1 MNIFMKLSQKLL
13 YILTPLIGGS
23 IVGLIINKS
32 IDYNY
37 LVNPPLSPP
46 SYLFPIVWSI
56 LYLLI
61 GISYY
66 IYRKNNND
74 DSLTIKLYYI
84 QLILNYLWS
93 IIFFT
98 LKLRTLAVIWIIVL
112 AITIIYLMI
121 RFYKEERTSFYL
133 FIPYILWVLFATYI
147 NIGIVVLN

>member
-1 MNIFMKLSQKLL
+1 MKLSQKLL

-61 GISYY
+61 GTSYY

-74 DSLTIKLYYI
+74 DSLTIRLYYI

-133 FIPYILWVLFATYI
+133 FIPYILWVLFATYL

>member
-1 MNIFMKLSQKLL
+1 MKLSQKLL

-74 DSLTIKLYYI
+74 DPLTIKLYYI

-133 FIPYILWVLFATYI
+133 FIPYILWVLFATYL
-147 NIGIVVLN
+147 NIGIVILN

>member
-1 MNIFMKLSQKLL
+1 MKLSQKLL

-46 SYLFPIVWSI
+46 SYLFPIVWNI

-112 AITIIYLMI
+112 AITIIYLII

-133 FIPYILWVLFATYI
+133 LIPYILWVLFATYL

>member
-1 MNIFMKLSQKLL
+1 MKLSQKLL

-61 GISYY
+61 GTSYY

-121 RFYKEERTSFYL
+121 RFYKGERTSFYL
-133 FIPYILWVLFATYI
+133 LIPYILLVLFATYL

>member
-1 MNIFMKLSQKLL
+1 MKLSQKLL

-74 DSLTIKLYYI
+74 NSLTIKLYYI

-133 FIPYILWVLFATYI
+133 FIPYILWVLFATYL

>member
-1 MNIFMKLSQKLL
+1 MKLSQKLL

-74 DSLTIKLYYI
+74 DPLTIKLYYI

-98 LKLRTLAVIWIIVL
+98 IKLRTLAVIWIIVL

-121 RFYKEERTSFYL
+121 IFYKEERTSFYL
-133 FIPYILWVLFATYI
+133 FIPYILWVLFATYL

>member
-1 MNIFMKLSQKLL
+1 MKLSQKLL

-37 LVNPPLSPP
+37 LINPPLSPP

-61 GISYY
+61 GTSYY

-133 FIPYILWVLFATYI
+133 FIPYILWVLFATYL

>member
-1 MNIFMKLSQKLL
+1 MKLSQKLL

-46 SYLFPIVWSI
+46 SYLFPIVWNI

-98 LKLRTLAVIWIIVL
+98 LKLRTLAVIWIIEL
-112 AITIIYLMI
+112 AITVIYLII
-121 RFYKEERTSFYL
+121 RFYKEERTIFYL
-133 FIPYILWVLFATYI
+133 FIPYILWVLFATYL

>member
-1 MNIFMKLSQKLL
+1 MKLSQKLL

-74 DSLTIKLYYI
+74 NSLTIKLYYI

-112 AITIIYLMI
+112 AITIIYLMV

-133 FIPYILWVLFATYI
+133 FIPYILWVLFATYL
-147 NIGIVVLN
+147 NIGVVVLN

>member
-1 MNIFMKLSQKLL
+1 MKLSQKLL

-46 SYLFPIVWSI
+46 SYLFPVVWNI

-112 AITIIYLMI
+112 AITVIYLII
-121 RFYKEERTSFYL
+121 RFYKEERTIFYL
-133 FIPYILWVLFATYI
+133 FIPYILWVLFATYL

>member
-1 MNIFMKLSQKLL
+1 MKLSQKLL

-74 DSLTIKLYYI
+74 NSLTIKLYYI

-98 LKLRTLAVIWIIVL
+98 LKLRTLAVIWIIIL

-133 FIPYILWVLFATYI
+133 FIPYILWVLFATYL

>member
-1 MNIFMKLSQKLL
+1 MKLSQKLL

-23 IVGLIINKS
+23 IVGQIINKS

-74 DSLTIKLYYI
+74 NPLTIKLYYI

-133 FIPYILWVLFATYI
+133 FIPYILWVLFATYL

>member
-1 MNIFMKLSQKLL
+1 MKLSQKLL

-46 SYLFPIVWSI
+46 SYLFPIVWNV

-74 DSLTIKLYYI
+74 NHLTIKLYYI

-112 AITIIYLMI
+112 AITVIYLMI

-133 FIPYILWVLFATYI
+133 FIPYILWILFATYL

>member
-1 MNIFMKLSQKLL
+1 MKLSQKLL

-37 LVNPPLSPP
+37 LINPPLSPP

-61 GISYY
+61 GTSYY

-112 AITIIYLMI
+112 AITIIYLII

-133 FIPYILWVLFATYI
+133 LIPYILWVLFATYL

>member
-1 MNIFMKLSQKLL
+1 MKLSQKLL

-46 SYLFPIVWSI
+46 TYLFPIVWSI

-61 GISYY
+61 GTSYY

-98 LKLRTLAVIWIIVL
+98 LKLRTLAVIWIIIL

-133 FIPYILWVLFATYI
+133 LIPYILWVLFATYL

>member
-1 MNIFMKLSQKLL
+1 MKLSQKLL

-74 DSLTIKLYYI
+74 NPLTIKLYYI

-133 FIPYILWVLFATYI
+133 FIPYILWVLFATYL

>member
-1 MNIFMKLSQKLL
+1 MKLSQKLL

-46 SYLFPIVWSI
+46 SYLFPIVWNI

-74 DSLTIKLYYI
+74 NPLTIKLYYI

-112 AITIIYLMI
+112 AITVIYLMI

-133 FIPYILWVLFATYI
+133 FIPYILWVLFATYL

>member
-1 MNIFMKLSQKLL
+1 MKLSQKLL

-46 SYLFPIVWSI
+46 SYLFPIVWNI

-74 DSLTIKLYYI
+74 NPLTIKLYYI

-112 AITIIYLMI
+112 AITVIYLMI
-121 RFYKEERTSFYL
+121 RFYKEERTIVYL
-133 FIPYILWVLFATYI
+133 FIPYILWVLFATYL

>member
-1 MNIFMKLSQKLL
+1 MKLSQKLL

-46 SYLFPIVWSI
+46 SYLFPIVWNI

-61 GISYY
+61 GTSYY

-133 FIPYILWVLFATYI
+133 LIPYILWVLFATYL
-147 NIGIVVLN
+147 NIGIVILN

>member
-1 MNIFMKLSQKLL
+1 MKLSQKLL

-37 LVNPPLSPP
+37 LVNPSLSPP

-74 DSLTIKLYYI
+74 DSLTIRLYYI

-133 FIPYILWVLFATYI
+133 FIPYILWVLFATYL

>member
-1 MNIFMKLSQKLL
+1 MKLSQKLL

-46 SYLFPIVWSI
+46 SYLFPIVWNI

-74 DSLTIKLYYI
+74 NPLTIKLYYI

-98 LKLRTLAVIWIIVL
+98 LKLRTLAVIWIIIL

-121 RFYKEERTSFYL
+121 RFYKEERTIFYL
-133 FIPYILWVLFATYI
+133 FIPYILWVLFATYL

>member
-1 MNIFMKLSQKLL
+1 MKLSQKLL

-37 LVNPPLSPP
+37 FVNPPLSPP
-46 SYLFPIVWSI
+46 SYLFPIVWNI

-74 DSLTIKLYYI
+74 NLLTIKLYYI

-112 AITIIYLMI
+112 AITIIYLVI

-133 FIPYILWVLFATYI
+133 LIPYILWVLFATYL

>member
-1 MNIFMKLSQKLL
+1 MKLSQKLL

-46 SYLFPIVWSI
+46 SYLFPIVWNI

-74 DSLTIKLYYI
+74 DSLTIRLYYI

-98 LKLRTLAVIWIIVL
+98 LKLRTLAVIWIIIL

-121 RFYKEERTSFYL
+121 RFYKEEITSFYL
-133 FIPYILWVLFATYI
+133 FIPYILWVLFATYL
-147 NIGIVVLN
+147 NIGIIVLN

>member
-1 MNIFMKLSQKLL
+1 MKLSQKLL

-46 SYLFPIVWSI
+46 SYLFPIVWNI

-61 GISYY
+61 GTSYY

-133 FIPYILWVLFATYI
+133 LIPYILWVLFATYL

>member
-1 MNIFMKLSQKLL
+1 MKLSQKLL

-46 SYLFPIVWSI
+46 SYIFPIVWNI

-74 DSLTIKLYYI
+74 NPLTIKLYYI

-121 RFYKEERTSFYL
+121 RFYKEERTIFYL
-133 FIPYILWVLFATYI
+133 FIPYILWVLFATYL

>member
-1 MNIFMKLSQKLL
+1 MKLSQKLL

-74 DSLTIKLYYI
+74 DPLTIKLYYI

-133 FIPYILWVLFATYI
+133 FIPYILWVLFATYL

>member
-1 MNIFMKLSQKLL
+1 MKLSQKLL

-56 LYLLI
+56 LYSLI
-61 GISYY
+61 GTSYY

-74 DSLTIKLYYI
+74 DSLTIRLYYI

-112 AITIIYLMI
+112 AITIIYLVI

-133 FIPYILWVLFATYI
+133 LIPYILWVLFATYL

>member
-1 MNIFMKLSQKLL
+1 MKLSQKLL

-74 DSLTIKLYYI
+74 DPLTIKLYYI

-133 FIPYILWVLFATYI
+133 LIPYILWVLFATYL
-147 NIGIVVLN
+147 NIGIVFLN

>member
-1 MNIFMKLSQKLL
+1 MKLSQKLL

-61 GISYY
+61 GTSYY

-74 DSLTIKLYYI
+74 DPLTIRLYYI

-98 LKLRTLAVIWIIVL
+98 LKLRTLAVIWIIIL

-133 FIPYILWVLFATYI
+133 FIPYILWVLFATYL

>member
-1 MNIFMKLSQKLL
+1 MKLSQKLL

-46 SYLFPIVWSI
+46 SYLFPIVWNA

-74 DSLTIKLYYI
+74 NHLTIKLYYI

-112 AITIIYLMI
+112 AITVIYLMI
-121 RFYKEERTSFYL
+121 RFYKEERTIFYL
-133 FIPYILWVLFATYI
+133 FIPYILWVLFATYL

>member
-1 MNIFMKLSQKLL
+1 MKLSQKLL

-46 SYLFPIVWSI
+46 SYLFPIVWSV

-61 GISYY
+61 GTSYY

-98 LKLRTLAVIWIIVL
+98 LKLRTLAVIWIIIL

-121 RFYKEERTSFYL
+121 RFYKEERTIFYL
-133 FIPYILWVLFATYI
+133 FIPYILWVLFATYL

>member
-1 MNIFMKLSQKLL
+1 MKLSQKLL

-46 SYLFPIVWSI
+46 SYLFPIVWNI

-74 DSLTIKLYYI
+74 NSLTIKLYYI

-112 AITIIYLMI
+112 AITVIYLMI
-121 RFYKEERTSFYL
+121 RFCKEERTSFYL
-133 FIPYILWVLFATYI
+133 FIPYILWVLFATYL

>member
-1 MNIFMKLSQKLL
+1 MKLSQKLL

-61 GISYY
+61 GTSYY

-98 LKLRTLAVIWIIVL
+98 LKLRTLAVIWIIIL

-133 FIPYILWVLFATYI
+133 LIPYILWVLFATYL

>member
-1 MNIFMKLSQKLL
+1 MKLSQKLL

>member
-1 MNIFMKLSQKLL
+1 MKLSQKLL

-74 DSLTIKLYYI
+74 NPLTIKLYYI

-133 FIPYILWVLFATYI
+133 FIPYILWLLFATYL

>member
-1 MNIFMKLSQKLL
+1 MKLSQKLL

-74 DSLTIKLYYI
+74 DPLTIKLYYI

-121 RFYKEERTSFYL
+121 IFYKEEKTSFYL
-133 FIPYILWVLFATYI
+133 FIPYILWVLFATYL

>member
-1 MNIFMKLSQKLL
+1 MKLSQKLL

-133 FIPYILWVLFATYI
+133 LIPYILWVLFATYL
-147 NIGIVVLN
+147 NIGMVILN

>member
-1 MNIFMKLSQKLL
+1 MRLSQKIL

-23 IVGLIINKS
+23 IVGLIISKS
-32 IDYNY
+32 ISYNY

-66 IYRKNNND
+66 IYRKNNNNY
-74 DSLTIKLYYI
+74 LTIKLYYI

-93 IIFFT
+93 IIFFIF
-98 LKLRTLAVIWIIVL
+98 KLRTLAAIWIILL
-112 AITIIYLMI
+112 AIIIIYLMLKY
-121 RFYKEERTSFYL
+121 YKEEKTSFYL
-133 FIPYILWVLFATYI
+133 LIPYILWVLFAAYL
-147 NIGIVVLN
+147 NIGIVILN

>member
-1 MNIFMKLSQKLL
+1 MKLSQKLL

-56 LYLLI
+56 LYSLI
-61 GISYY
+61 GTSYY

-74 DSLTIKLYYI
+74 NLLTIKLYYI

-98 LKLRTLAVIWIIVL
+98 LKLRTLAVIWIIIL

-121 RFYKEERTSFYL
+121 RFYKEEITSFYL
-133 FIPYILWVLFATYI
+133 FIPYILWVLFATYL
-147 NIGIVVLN
+147 NIGIIVLN

>member
-1 MNIFMKLSQKLL
+1 MKLSQKLL

-56 LYLLI
+56 LYSLI
-61 GISYY
+61 GTSYY

-74 DSLTIKLYYI
+74 DSLTIRLYYI

-98 LKLRTLAVIWIIVL
+98 IKLRTLAVIWIIVL

-121 RFYKEERTSFYL
+121 IFYKEERTSFYL
-133 FIPYILWVLFATYI
+133 FIPYILWVLFATYL